1 MATVAASLIVRPQF
15 WSPWSRKKTDGHEK
29 ANPDSVARWFPSH
42 VSPRWAGWGR
52 YEDKPIDLLH
62 SEQGIDLLAGI
73 FQFRDYTAVSTF
85 IQQNAFLTGLLFEI
99 HRVIGEYFG
108 PHTQIVLEV
117 FTDPEA
123 GNDQQL
129 FVLIQTELEPEQAIE
144 QLEKFYDG
152 WWLSVLDQAQYKMSV
167 DVEYV

>member
-1 MATVAASLIVRPQF
+1 MATVAASLIARPELRSS
-15 WSPWSRKKTDGHEK
+15 WLPRKTDGYQDP
-29 ANPDSVARWFPSH
+29 NPKSVTRWFLSH
-42 VSPRWAGWGR
+42 VCPRWTAWGR

-85 IQQNAFLTGLLFEI
+85 IQQNAFLMGLLFET
-99 HRVIGEYFG
+99 HRAIGKYFG
-108 PHTQIVLEV
+108 RHIQIVLEV
-117 FTDPEA
+117 FSDPEA
-123 GNDQQL
+123 ENDQQL
-129 FVLIQTELEPEQAIE
+129 FVLIQTELEPEKAID
-144 QLEKFYDG
+144 QLEEFHDG